1 MKNILLYNNEKR
13 GTITTENLDNVNR
26 EEEWAHFH
34 PMCRT
39 AETG

>member
-26 EEEWAHFH
+26 EEE
-34 PMCRT
+34 
-39 AETG
+39 